1 MEPEF
6 STYMLYGIFSIFI
19 FLGLLYTVAKR
30 LGSSKNF
37 PTPKENRER
46 EEKNNDPASNR
57 RRPETGKGVDGGAWE
72 GMTGMA
78 VKYDGGKKTYKW
90 CEGGE

>member
-1 MEPEF
+1 MGATMEPEF

-19 FLGLLYTVAKR
+19 FLGLLFTVAKR

-46 EEKNNDPASNR
+46 EEKN
-57 RRPETGKGVDGGAWE
+57 E
-72 GMTGMA
+72 
-78 VKYDGGKKTYKW
+78 
-90 CEGGE
+90 